1 MMGDEERNRNY
12 EGPLNWRSF
21 GTALALHLAAF
32 LFFWIMGKVL
42 TPKLDMI
49 IPMDLTVVPPW
60 AQQTNDPDPDP
71 NPPPPEEKVKPQ
83 PKSKPQPEPEP
94 KIEKKVE
101 AVEQIKEKPKIKK
114 PELKKPEPK
123 KPEPVDLRKNAK
135 LVQAPPKPVEPPP
148 SLKDKATLMKPP
160 PQIKTYGKGTAADKP
175 LSPEEFMRKMNE
187 GYRIGARNQIAND
200 EVTRCI
206 SVIAAA
212 IRREWNKE
220 SFKWYAGLKPL
231 QVVLQLGPG
240 GRVRGFQI
248 TSGSGDGDVDRT
260 AVSALRR
267 LTSIPGL
274 SATFLDQFPQLG
286 IVMEPTQGH

>member
-12 EGPLNWRSF
+12 VGPLNKRSWC
-21 GTALALHLAAF
+21 TAIALHLAAF

-42 TPKLDMI
+42 TPNLDMI
-49 IPMDLTVVPPW
+49 IPMDMTIVPPW
-60 AQQTNDPDPDP
+60 AQQTDDPEPDP
-71 NPPPPEEKVKPQ
+71 NPPPPEEKPQ
-83 PKSKPQPEPEP
+83 PKPLPKPPPEPEP
-94 KIEKKVE
+94 KVEQPKVE
-101 AVEQIKEKPKIKK
+101 AVEQVKEKPK
-114 PELKKPEPK
+114 PK
-123 KPEPVDLRKNAK
+123 KKEPVDLRKNAK
-135 LVQAPPKPVEPPP
+135 LVKAPPKPVEPPP

-187 GYRIGARNQIAND
+187 GYRIGAHNQIAND

-206 SVIAAA
+206 SVIAQA

-220 SFKWYAGLKPL
+220 SFKWYAGLRPL

-248 TSGSGDGDVDRT
+248 TNGSGDADVDRT
-260 AVSALRR
+260 AQSALRR